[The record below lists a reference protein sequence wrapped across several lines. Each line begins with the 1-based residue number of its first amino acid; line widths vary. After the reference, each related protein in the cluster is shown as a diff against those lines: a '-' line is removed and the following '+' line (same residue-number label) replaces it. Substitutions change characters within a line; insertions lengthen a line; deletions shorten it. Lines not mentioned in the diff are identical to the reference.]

1 MAITKTQYEAVQEIY
16 RERRRRARMQ
26 AAQRQ
31 EEIARKVPGFSALEE
46 ERLTLSMQKIRASLG
61 GDAEKTRSAAERMA
75 ALTEEKKRLLN
86 AAGFALSDL
95 EPAYTCPLCGD
106 TGVYEGRE
114 CPCFK
119 EVLALVRGREV
130 SETDDLPEDGFEGF
144 SLSWYDDEKP
154 LREFGGLT
162 ARRVMAANLEA
173 VKQYA
178 DGFAEEKPSLFLTG
192 PVGTGKTFLCRCLA
206 AALRKA
212 GYAVCLT
219 SSQAFFKAAEAE
231 AFDREDGDPALL
243 GEIAAADL
251 LILDDLGTEFTSR
264 RLAQNALFT
273 LISERL
279 QKGQGTVISSNE
291 GLNGIED
298 QYTSRVASRIAGE
311 FTILRFVGPDIRLAK
326 KRAANP

>member
-1 MAITKTQYEAVQEIY
+1 MAITKAQYEAVQEIY
-16 RERRRRARMQ
+16 RERRRRARML

-31 EEIARKVPGFSALEE
+31 EQIAREVPGFAALEE
-46 ERLTLSMQKIRASLG
+46 ERLKLSMEKIRASLSG
-61 GDAEKTRSAAERMA
+61 GAEKARAAAERMA
-75 ALTEEKKRLLN
+75 AITEEKRRLLQ
-86 AAGFALSDL
+86 AAGFSLTDL

-106 TGVYEGRE
+106 TGVCGGRE
-114 CPCFK
+114 CACFRD
-119 EVLALVRGREV
+119 VLAAVQGR
-130 SETDDLPEDGFEGF
+130 DGAGGAALPEADFEDF
-144 SLSWYDDEKP
+144 SLNWYDDGQP

-178 DGFAEEKPSLFLTG
+178 DDFAEKKSSLFLTG

-206 AALRKA
+206 AALRKE
-212 GYAVCLT
+212 GYSVCLT
-219 SSQAFFKAAEAE
+219 SAQAFFKAAEAE

-273 LISERL
+273 LINERGL
-279 QKGQGTVISSNE
+279 RGQGTVISSNE

-311 FTILRFVGPDIRLAK
+311 FRILHFVGPDIRLAK
-326 KRAANP
+326 KRTANP